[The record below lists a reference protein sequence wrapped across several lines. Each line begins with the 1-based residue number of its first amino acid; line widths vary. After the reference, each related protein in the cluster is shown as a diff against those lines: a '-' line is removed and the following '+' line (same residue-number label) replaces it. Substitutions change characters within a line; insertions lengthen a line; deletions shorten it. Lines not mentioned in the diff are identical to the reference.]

1 MNSSPSLALV
11 LSLLI
16 SLSLCQSALQANDNT
31 NPIPLFGST
40 LYIHGESYQ
49 WVEASDTGDYRT
61 DIYTNGAWQY
71 SISVTTKLNGSVNE
85 AALATVSGSST
96 WGGVDGHLSNGSY
109 GDNYVQSG
117 TPGYGT
123 WETWTYTPNLSNGQ
137 LLSRHE
143 STSDDGNGNYSYSWN
158 DSNSDWYSSQSSNNF
173 FGNTSWSESWGNGGS
188 TIGTRQGGSSIEL
201 SPTGSITLFGREFYM
216 SARES
221 GWESQTDSSGS
232 TIVSAGSS
240 RESYA
245 DADSSLSIE
254 INYNDV
260 LQTATTS
267 VSGWTPEIGAFSGS
281 TTTNGVSDWNTV
293 NWDGRTGPTFAPANL
308 WVDGWLVNWQS
319 GTLNSSGIVEDVY
332 AGAAGALDLRISGNV
347 REVGLANETAQVR
360 MQGNVV
366 GDVNNAQTFN
376 VAGWAITTTGASLP
390 SGSPYFLPAGN
401 VLYVNEQ
408 AYEFVE
414 GLTDGSG
421 GHVDVYQ
428 RDGTDEL
435 RLAGSA
441 VGTAFVAGNFY
452 GSFFNGSLTSGTFTT
467 SGAQVSAEPPLS
479 LLPQALWV
487 RGVFF
492 IANQGTPGLYE
503 WLPEGA
509 LVPYTITVTSVA
521 NGFEIQGEDD
531 RGTFFGTIPV
541 SGGGMY
547 FIHAG
552 PDANAPQT
560 VPLIKAVA
568 SGQPLTS
575 GETPDQYSECP
586 PAAEV
591 AGCILTF
598 IGTIQSQSSA
608 VYAPMDLR
616 TESKWLT
623 VNLNTRATTLTD
635 HSFEPAL
642 VKLGSYDTASHLF
655 CTPQGTSSL
664 PEYVH
669 AVLSAGS
676 NFIHMRLDLPA
687 GTDLPPSFLV
697 RGQPWWFAG
706 WDDATNVA
714 TYRGFYEGQEM
725 TVDNAVPPEGGPAE
739 HLVTLIDRP
748 RNGLD
753 GSGNDILTQGTLSDV
768 RRSVRLRDGTVVV
781 SGSELGEA
789 ELVVHQD
796 DFSLQ
801 TIRADLDILGNNL
814 SFGILSGDASLA
826 GALFQFQDQSLIAN
840 LHSALSRPQAQ
851 WHWWR
856 AGATQAHPAA
866 EVMQLESSPAAHK
879 LKIFSPGE
887 GGIGITLNPA
897 TNARSVFQGP
907 ILIPESGD
915 IGMGQFTQGPQP
927 TDP

>member
-1 MNSSPSLALV
+1 MNTPPSLALG
-11 LSLLI
+11 LALLI
-16 SLSLCQSALQANDNT
+16 SLSFCQSALQANDNT
-31 NPIPLFGST
+31 IPISLFGST
-40 LYIHGESYQ
+40 LNIHGENYQ
-49 WVEASDTGDYRT
+49 WVEASDTGGYRT
-61 DIYTNGAWQY
+61 DSYTAGEGQY
-71 SISVTTKLNGSVNE
+71 SISVKTRLNGSVNE
-85 AALATVSGSST
+85 TSLATVSGNSS
-96 WGGVDGHLSNGSY
+96 WGSVDGHLSNGTY
-109 GDNYVQSG
+109 GDNYAESG

-123 WETWTYTPNLSNGQ
+123 WETWTYTPNLATGHLYSKHEITNNDGLGSNYYAW
-137 LLSRHE
+137 
-143 STSDDGNGNYSYSWN
+143 D
-158 DSNSDWYSSQSSNNF
+158 DSNNDWFSSQSSDDF
-173 FGNTSWSESWGNGGS
+173 YGNTSWSESWGNGGG
-188 TIGTRQGGSSIEL
+188 TLGTRQGGSSIEV
-201 SPTGSITLFGREFYM
+201 SPSGSITLFGRQFYI
-216 SARES
+216 SGRETS
-221 GWESQTDSSGS
+221 WESQTDSNGS
-232 TIVSAGSS
+232 TVVNTGSS
-240 RESYA
+240 WESYA
-245 DADSSLSIE
+245 DADSSLSLG
-254 INYNDV
+254 INYDYV

-267 VSGWTPEIGAFSGS
+267 VSGWTPEIGAVTAN
-281 TTTNGVSDWNTV
+281 TTTNGISNWNTV
-293 NWDGRTGPTFAPANL
+293 NWDGRTGPTFAPASL

-319 GTLNSSGIVEDVY
+319 GTLNSTGIVEDVY

-347 REVGLANETAQVR
+347 REVGLANQTAQVR

-366 GDVNNAQTFN
+366 GDVNNTQTFN
-376 VAGWAITTTGASLP
+376 VIGWTITTTDASLP
-390 SGSPYFLPAGN
+390 SGSPYFLPTGN
-401 VLYVNEQ
+401 VLYVNDQ

-452 GSFFNGSLTSGTFTT
+452 GTFFNGSLTNGTFTT
-467 SGAQVSAEPPLS
+467 SGAQVSADPPLS

-487 RGVFF
+487 RGAFF

-503 WLPEGA
+503 WFPEGDP
-509 LVPYTITVTSVA
+509 VPYTITVTSVA

-531 RGTFFGTIPV
+531 RGTLFGTIPV

-575 GETPDQYSECP
+575 GETPDQYSDFP

-591 AGCILTF
+591 TGCILSF
-598 IGTIQSQSSA
+598 IGTIQGQSTA
-608 VYAPMDLR
+608 VYVPMDLR
-616 TESKWLT
+616 AESKWLT
-623 VNLNTRATTLTD
+623 VNLSTRATALTD

-642 VKLGSYDTASHLF
+642 VKVGSYDTDSYLF
-655 CTPQGTSSL
+655 STPQGTTSL

-669 AVLSAGS
+669 AVLAADS

-706 WDDATNVA
+706 WNDATNVA
-714 TYRGFYEGQEM
+714 TYLGFYEGQEM
-725 TVDNAVPPEGGPAE
+725 TVDNAVPPEGGPVE
-739 HLVTLIDRP
+739 HLVTLVDRP
-748 RNGLD
+748 HNGLD

-781 SGSELGEA
+781 SGNELGEA

-814 SFGILSGDASLA
+814 SFGILSGNASLA

-840 LHSALSRPQAQ
+840 LHTALSRPQAQ

-856 AGATQAHPAA
+856 AGATQADPAA
-866 EVMQLESSPAAHK
+866 EVMELESSPVAHK
-879 LKIFSPGE
+879 LKIFSPGQ

-897 TNARSVFQGP
+897 TNARSIFQGP

-915 IGMGQFTQGPQP
+915 IGMGQFTQGPKP